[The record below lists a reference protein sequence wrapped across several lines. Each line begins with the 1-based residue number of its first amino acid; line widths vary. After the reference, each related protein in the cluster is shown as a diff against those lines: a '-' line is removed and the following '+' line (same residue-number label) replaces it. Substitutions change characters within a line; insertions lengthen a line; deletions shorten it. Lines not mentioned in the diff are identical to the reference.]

1 MATVAE
7 NKRTP
12 FVSNVVFSAVSWA
25 GPLALAFVTTPL
37 LVRGLG
43 VEQYGYY
50 SLVLAIISFGFTT
63 GIGKVSA
70 KYIPECRAANESERL
85 ASLLSA
91 SLIITFVAAAVQGVL
106 LAVVTPFLVTEIL
119 RVPPEA
125 QAALTT
131 AIRFTCLIGPVMMV
145 SQIFQSAAQGLHLF
159 RGFSLITN
167 LGAVA
172 LNLGAIFLALSGV
185 GYENLFLWNLAVAI
199 FTAGVFFFYV
209 RPKLPELRLASVSGS
224 ILKTVA
230 TFAASIFIYQSVTSF
245 LYIFERAYIVRNL
258 GSEAL
263 TYYVI
268 PLMLGIY
275 LHALTVSFAQVSI
288 PTLNERVNDKEQLAV
303 FYKNATRAVLAASL
317 FIAVAYFSIGKSFL
331 ALWLG
336 EDFASRSS
344 DLLTIHGAAFA
355 LIAFS
360 TVCWILCE
368 AVHKSH
374 LNAISSTVTC
384 VVGIALILTLAEPYG
399 LDGIAAAR
407 LFGAIVVIPLIFY
420 VEKIVFGSVMTNFW
434 IANVVQLAAAGV
446 AGYLVVLAVAG
457 FLPVNWPA
465 FLLKAFVLLVTY
477 FTILLLTGFT
487 SIKEIKNIVP
497 LSFRLQ

>member
-1 MATVAE
+1 M
-7 NKRTP
+7 
-12 FVSNVVFSAVSWA
+12 FSAVSWA
-25 GPLALAFVTTPL
+25 GPLVLAFVTTPL

-43 VEQYGYY
+43 VEEYGYY

-91 SLIITFVAAAVQGVL
+91 SLIITFAAAAVQGVL

-125 QAALTT
+125 QTALTT
-131 AIRFTCLIGPVMMV
+131 AIRFACLVGPVMMV
-145 SQIFQSAAQGLHLF
+145 SQIFQSAAQGLRLF

-167 LGAVA
+167 LAALA
-172 LNLGAIFLALSGV
+172 LNFGSVFLALSGV
-185 GYENLFLWNLAVAI
+185 GYERLFLWNLAVAA
-199 FTAGVFFFYV
+199 FTAGIFFSYV
-209 RPKLPELRLASVSGS
+209 RPKLPELKLASASGS
-224 ILKTVA
+224 ILKTVV
-230 TFAASIFIYQSVTSF
+230 TFVASIFIYQSVTSI

-275 LHALTVSFAQVSI
+275 LHALTVSFAQASI

-317 FIAVAYFSIGKSFL
+317 FIAVAYVSIGKPFL

-336 EDFASRSS
+336 EDFAVRSS
-344 DLLTIHGAAFA
+344 NLLAIHGTAFA

-368 AVHKSH
+368 AVHKSV

-384 VVGIALILTLAEPYG
+384 VVGIILILTLAEPYG

-420 VEKIVFGSVMTNFW
+420 VEKIVFGSPLTKFW
-434 IANVVQLAAAGV
+434 ITNILRLTAAA
-446 AGYLVVLAVAG
+446 AAAYFSALAFNNLLSVS
-457 FLPVNWPA
+457 WPA
-465 FLLKAFVLLVTY
+465 FILEASVLLTAY
-477 FTILLLTGFT
+477 SAILLLSGFT
-487 SIKEIKNIVP
+487 SVEEIKNMGSRGLAKEAETKVHN
-497 LSFRLQ
+497 